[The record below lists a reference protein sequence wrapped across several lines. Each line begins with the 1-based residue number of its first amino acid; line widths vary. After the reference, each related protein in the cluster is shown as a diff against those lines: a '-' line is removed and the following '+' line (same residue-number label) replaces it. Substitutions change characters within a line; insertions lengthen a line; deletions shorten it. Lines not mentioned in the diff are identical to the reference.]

1 MPVRECQENDKPG
14 YKWGE
19 QGKCYTYNPN
29 NEGQRRK
36 AKQYATI
43 QGYAVG
49 DFAGLRIS
57 FDYDDTLSTRRGKE
71 IAQKEIDKGNVLY
84 VISARNDKTGMLS
97 TALSLGIP
105 QSRVFATGSNKAKV
119 EKIQELRIS
128 KHYDNNKNVI
138 KDLNQKTKVD
148 GVIFFSEFEEGDIT
162 CEKCGWS
169 WNISDGGNDPYICH
183 KCGYDNQK
191 KQK

>member
-19 QGKCYTYNPN
+19 QGKCYTYNPD

-36 AKQYATI
+36 AKQNAII

-49 DFAGLRIS
+49 DFAGLRVS

-71 IAQKEIDKGNVLY
+71 MAQKEIDKGNVLY

-105 QSRVFATGSNKAKV
+105 QSRVFATGSNKAKI
-119 EKIQELRIS
+119 EKIKELRIS
-128 KHYDNNKNVI
+128 KHIDNNRDVI
-138 KDLNQKTKVD
+138 NELNQKTRV
-148 GVIFFSEFEEGDIT
+148 GGIIF
-162 CEKCGWS
+162 
-169 WNISDGGNDPYICH
+169 N
-183 KCGYDNQK
+183 
-191 KQK
+191 

>member
-36 AKQYATI
+36 AKQSATI
-43 QGYAVG
+43 QGYAIG
-49 DFAGLRIS
+49 DFAGLKVS

-71 IAQKEIDKGNVLY
+71 LAKKEIEKGSELY
-84 VISARNDKTGMLS
+84 IISARNDKAGMLS
-97 TALSLGIP
+97 VALSLGIP
-105 QSRVFATGSNKAKV
+105 QFRVFATGSNKAKI

-128 KHYDNNKNVI
+128 KHYDNNKDVI
-138 KDLNQKTKVD
+138 KDLNQKTKVE
-148 GVIFFSEFEEGDIT
+148 GIIF
-162 CEKCGWS
+162 K
-169 WNISDGGNDPYICH
+169 
-183 KCGYDNQK
+183 
-191 KQK
+191 